1 MRDEYFG
8 VKELY
13 EVILRAKSPMYFG
26 NRYFEKEEPVL
37 CFKNVKM
44 AALTEQDKPVM
55 ARGGWANM
63 PRVIW
68 DDRSEVKFNL
78 TEGVMSEISL
88 SVLLASSVLEKEE
101 GEKIIVPKREGPF
114 GLDSDSRYCLEHW
127 PVDTKIRKTFIF
139 EYERNMAQK
148 KIYGKR
154 IPGIISALTG
164 EEKACIEFYED
175 KELTKLA
182 DTTKSYLVD
191 YGYEYKDNALIYLLN
206 KERFTGLFSLEGK
219 FYTKDENDGINY
231 TNLIYMP
238 KVRVVSDIN
247 LRLGERADPAISVF
261 TIIGMP
267 EKTEDSDNLIMKM
280 TRLSSDIDANL

>member
-1 MRDEYFG
+1 MRDEKFG

-13 EVILRAKSPMYFG
+13 EVNLRAKAPMHFG
-26 NRYFEKEEPVL
+26 VRYIEADEPVL
-37 CFKNVKM
+37 SFKNIKM
-44 AALTEQDKPVM
+44 AALTEHDNPIM

-68 DDRSEVKFNL
+68 DDRSEVQFNM
-78 TEGVMSEISL
+78 TEGVMS
-88 SVLLASSVLEKEE
+88 SVSMSILMACSVLEKTEE
-101 GEKIIVPKREGPF
+101 TIIVPKREGPF
-114 GLDSDSRYCLEHW
+114 GLDENSRYCLEHW
-127 PVDTKIRKTFIF
+127 PVDYKKRKTFIF
-139 EYERNMAQK
+139 EYERDMAQK
-148 KIYGKR
+148 KIYGKK
-154 IPGIISALTG
+154 IPGIISSLTG

-182 DTTKSYLVD
+182 ETTKSYLVD

-219 FYTKDENDGINY
+219 FYTKDENDGLNY

-267 EKTEDSDNLIMKM
+267 EKTEDSDRMIMKI
-280 TRLSSDIDANL
+280 TRLNGYIDANI